1 MRVQNI
7 AFLSPTATLVYYY
20 TGPQQCFAEPFLS
33 ALNYLC
39 GQCLISSMCKEI
51 ANDVFVVFL
60 SGHVERSEPIQRLH
74 IHVGSVFHE
83 NSDDDRLPGQ
93 RCNVQTG
100 VSLLKFAT
108 FLKIFI
114 LR

>member
-7 AFLSPTATLVYYY
+7 VFLSPTATLIYYY
-20 TGPQQCFAEPFLS
+20 TGPQQQRFAEPFLS

-60 SGHVERSEPIQRLH
+60 SGHVERGESIQ
-74 IHVGSVFHE
+74 
-83 NSDDDRLPGQ
+83 
-93 RCNVQTG
+93 
-100 VSLLKFAT
+100 
-108 FLKIFI
+108 
-114 LR
+114 